1 MQISGVMN
9 AEELNAASYSAME
22 RCEHELV
29 DMGLVAAQLSLKKP
43 RRGGKRW
50 ATQKGKCAYAD
61 CRLLSSEPKRP
72 QWRCGS
78 CNKGRGSFFHPR
90 CFFKVHRC
98 ARAF

>member
-29 DMGLVAAQLSLKKP
+29 DMELVAAQLSLKKP

-50 ATQKGKCAYAD
+50 
-61 CRLLSSEPKRP
+61 LEPNGA
-72 QWRCGS
+72 CGA
-78 CNKGRGSFFHPR
+78 RGDP
-90 CFFKVHRC
+90 
-98 ARAF
+98 